1 MLAVNY
7 IVMKWTEDEMDD
19 LSSKTVVVTGAN
31 SGLGFSASRK
41 LADNGAEVVM
51 ACRSL
56 DKAKDA
62 KKGILDK
69 LKDPDV
75 KVMELDLSSLE
86 SVESFAEKFKED
98 YDSLD
103 ILCNNA
109 GLMAL
114 PRRETEDG
122 FEMQLGVNHLGHFA
136 LTSHL
141 IDMIVDSNGR
151 VVNQSSMAHED
162 GKIDFDDLMGE
173 EHYSK
178 WGAYGQSKL
187 ANLLFTYEL
196 DRRLKEK
203 DIDVESVGCHLGVSD
218 TNLFSEGPKMEHS
231 KIKLYFGK
239 IFSKILGQSPDK
251 GCLPMLYAATSEE
264 IEGGEYIGPDG
275 FKQMRGYP
283 EKQESSKASHNRE
296 DAKKLWERSKE
307 LTNVKF
313 EISE

>member
-1 MLAVNY
+1 MA
-7 IVMKWTEDEMDD
+7 T
-19 LSSKTVVVTGAN
+19 
-31 SGLGFSASRK
+31 RK
-41 LADNGAEVVM
+41 LAKHGAQVVM
-51 ACRSL
+51 ACRDLEKAGNARQEIENDIKDSDL
-56 DKAKDA
+56 DV
-62 KKGILDK
+62 
-69 LKDPDV
+69 V
-75 KVMELDLSSLE
+75 KLDLSSLD
-86 SVESFAEKFKED
+86 SVESLAEEFMER

-141 IDMIVDSNGR
+141 IDMIVDSSGR

-162 GKIDFDDLMGE
+162 GEIDFDDLME
-173 EHYSK
+173 EENYSK
-178 WGAYGQSKL
+178 WGAYSQSKL
-187 ANLLFTYEL
+187 ANLLFAYEL

-203 DIDVESVGCHLGVSD
+203 DIEVESVGCHLGVSD

-231 KIKLYFGK
+231 RIKLYFGK
-239 IFSKILGQSPDK
+239 IFSKILVQSPDK
-251 GCLPMLYAATSEE
+251 GCLPMLCGATSEE

-275 FKQMRGYP
+275 FKQMRGCP
-283 EKQESSKASHNRE
+283 EKQESSKAYHDRE

-313 EISE
+313 EISD

>member
-1 MLAVNY
+1 MSWSVEDIGEY
-7 IVMKWTEDEMDD
+7 EDEIA
-19 LSSKTVVVTGAN
+19 VITGAN
-31 SGLGFSASRK
+31 SGLGFSATK
-41 LADNGAEVVM
+41 ILAENGAKVIM

-56 DKAKDA
+56 DKAKES
-62 KKGILDK
+62 KQEIIEELD
-69 LKDPDV
+69 DPDLE
-75 KVMELDLSSLE
+75 VMELDLSSLK
-86 SVESFAEKFKED
+86 SVESFAGKFREE

-103 ILCNNA
+103 VLCNNA

-141 IDMIVDSNGR
+141 IDMIVDSSGR

-162 GKIDFDDLMGE
+162 AEIDFDDLMGE
-173 EHYSK
+173 ENYSK

-203 DIDVESVGCHLGVSD
+203 DIEVESVGCHPGVSD
-218 TNLFSEGPKMEHS
+218 TNLFRVGPKMEHS
-231 KIKLYFGK
+231 KLKLYFGK

-251 GCLPMLYAATSEE
+251 GCLPMVYAATSED
-264 IEGGEYIGPDG
+264 IKGGEYIGPDG

-283 EKQESSKASHNRE
+283 EKQESSEASHNRE
-296 DAKKLWERSKE
+296 DAKELWERSEE

-313 EISE
+313 EISV

>member
-1 MLAVNY
+1 MSWDVNEIGEY
-7 IVMKWTEDEMDD
+7 DNER
-19 LSSKTVVVTGAN
+19 VVITGAN
-31 SGLGFSASRK
+31 SGLGFSATK
-41 LADNGAEVVM
+41 ILAEHGAKVVM

-62 KKGILDK
+62 KQEIIEELDNPE
-69 LKDPDV
+69 LE
-75 KVMELDLSSLE
+75 VMELDLSSIE
-86 SVESFAEKFKED
+86 SVESFAEEFREE

-122 FEMQLGVNHLGHFA
+122 FGVNHLGHFA
-136 LTSHL
+136 LTAHL

-162 GKIDFDDLMGE
+162 GEIDFDDLMGE
-173 EHYSK
+173 DNYSK

-203 DIDVESVGCHLGVSD
+203 DIDVESVGCHPGVSD
-218 TNLFSEGPKMEHS
+218 TNLFKMGPKMEHS
-231 KIKLYFGK
+231 KLKLYLGK
-239 IFSKILGQSPDK
+239 IFSKVLGQSPNK
-251 GCLPMLYAATSEE
+251 GCLPMVYAATSEE

-275 FKQMRGYP
+275 FKSMRGYP
-283 EKQESSKASHNRE
+283 EKQESSKASHNEE
-296 DAKKLWERSKE
+296 DAKKLWERSEDLTGIE
-307 LTNVKF
+307 LKI
-313 EISE
+313 ED

>member
-1 MLAVNY
+1 MSWSVEDIGEY
-7 IVMKWTEDEMDD
+7 EDEIA
-19 LSSKTVVVTGAN
+19 VITGAN
-31 SGLGFSASRK
+31 SGLGFSATK
-41 LADNGAEVVM
+41 ILAENGAKVIM
-51 ACRSL
+51 ACRIL
-56 DKAKDA
+56 DKAKEA
-62 KKGILDK
+62 KQEIIEELD
-69 LKDPDV
+69 DPDLE
-75 KVMELDLSSLE
+75 VMELDLSSLK
-86 SVESFAEKFKED
+86 SVESFAGKFREE

-114 PRRETEDG
+114 PRRETEEG

-141 IDMIVDSNGR
+141 IDMIIDSNGR

-162 GKIDFDDLMGE
+162 AEIDFDDLMGE
-173 EHYSK
+173 ENYSK

-203 DIDVESVGCHLGVSD
+203 DIEVESVGCHPGVSD
-218 TNLFSEGPKMEHS
+218 TNLFREGPKMEHS

-251 GCLPMLYAATSEE
+251 GCLPMVYAATSEE

-283 EKQESSKASHNRE
+283 EKQESSEASHNEE
-296 DAKKLWERSKE
+296 DAKKLWERSEE

>member
-1 MLAVNY
+1 MIWNA
-7 IVMKWTEDEMDD
+7 EDMDD
-19 LSSKTVVVTGAN
+19 LGGQTVIVTGAN
-31 SGLGFSASRK
+31 SGLGLSATEI
-41 LADNGAEVVM
+41 LAEHGAKVIM
-51 ACRSL
+51 ACRSM

-62 KKGILDK
+62 KQEIIEELDN
-69 LKDPDV
+69 PDLE
-75 KVMELDLSSLE
+75 VMELDLSSLD
-86 SVESFAEKFKED
+86 SVESFAEEFKEE

-136 LTSHL
+136 LTAHL
-141 IDMIVDSNGR
+141 IDMIIDSNGR

-162 GKIDFDDLMGE
+162 AEIDFDDLMGE
-173 EHYSK
+173 DNYSK

-203 DIDVESVGCHLGVSD
+203 DVDVESVGCHPGVSD
-218 TNLFSEGPKMEHS
+218 TNLFKIGPKMEHS
-231 KIKLYFGK
+231 KLKLFLGK
-239 IFSKILGQSPDK
+239 IFSKFLGQSPDK
-251 GCLPMLYAATSEE
+251 GCLPMVYAATSEE

-275 FKQMRGYP
+275 FKTMTGYP
-283 EKQESSKASHNRE
+283 EKQESSKASNNEE
-296 DAKKLWERSKE
+296 DAKKVWKRSEE
-307 LTNVKF
+307 LTGVEFKIND
-313 EISE
+313 SS